1 MLRSKLP
8 SYFYDFT
15 TLDENII
22 GVGQGNKWVR
32 GKDTGEKALVI
43 LVKKK
48 YPRKNLQRE
57 QIIPK
62 KVDGI
67 LTDIIEVGEI
77 RFFNERTEFKRPCQP
92 GMSIGHY
99 KISAGTLG
107 AIVKDRD
114 SSELL
119 MLSNNHVLANLSDG
133 SDGNC
138 QIGDPILQPGLFDGG
153 DLSYSVIG
161 SLVRYAPLYHETIA
175 PKCFIAKYFEQAL
188 NFCIRKFKPQYH
200 VKVIRQ
206 NEKLNLVDCA
216 VAKLLDSDLIQSDIL
231 EVGAICGV
239 KDPEVAMLIKK
250 SGRTTGLTYSII
262 LATDVTVKVFMTD
275 REYGIFSD
283 QIIAGP
289 MSMPGDSGSIV
300 LSEDNYA
307 VGLLFAG
314 SEQATIINHITN
326 VCDALNIEF

>member
-1 MLRSKLP
+1 MLKSKLP

-15 TLDENII
+15 ALDENII

-48 YPRKNLQRE
+48 YLRKDLQRE
-57 QIIPK
+57 QIIPQ
-62 KVDGI
+62 KVDDI
-67 LTDIIEVGEI
+67 LTDIIEVGDI
-77 RFFNERTEFKRPCQP
+77 RFFNGRTEFQRPCQP

-99 KISAGTLG
+99 KVSAGTLG

-114 SSELL
+114 SGDPLI
-119 MLSNNHVLANLSDG
+119 LSNNHVLANLSDG

-138 QIGDPILQPGLFDGG
+138 QIGDSILQPGLFDGG
-153 DLSYSVIG
+153 DLSNTIAT
-161 SLVRYAPLYHETIA
+161 LARYAPLYHEVIT
-175 PKCFIAKYFEQAL
+175 PKCCIAKYFEHAL
-188 NFCIRKFKPQYH
+188 NFWIAKFKPQYRI
-200 VKVIRQ
+200 KVIRQ
-206 NEKLNLVDCA
+206 SEKFNLVDCA
-216 VAKLLDSDLIQSDIL
+216 VAKPINSELIQSDIL
-231 EVGAICGV
+231 EIGAIGGV
-239 KDPEVAMLIKK
+239 KNPEVAMLVKK

-289 MSMPGDSGSIV
+289 MSMPGDSGSLV

-314 SEQATIINHITN
+314 SEQVTIINHITN